1 MTLKKEIDEADELE
15 QLREALR
22 RSLANE
28 AKLRRRADD
37 FVEAIYRA
45 AKDAALASKKP
56 KPVPKPRKDR
66 RSDYGEIAL
75 IHTTDYQAGKKTT
88 TFNLE
93 VLRERIELF
102 GEKVIQLTEIQRAHH
117 PVREAVLMLGGDM
130 VEGLTVFPGQ
140 SFEVEAHL
148 FDQLFEV
155 TSIIESLIRSLAD
168 NFEKLSV
175 VCEFGNHGRIG
186 RKGDLPAADNIDR
199 IAYQIVR
206 ENVKDLKIG
215 WQASDNFYQIVKVGA
230 AYRALLFHGD
240 EVNSY
245 GGAIPAYGIIK
256 KVSAWA
262 SGVLGETF
270 TDAYCGHF
278 HSVMTLPL
286 PNGGR
291 VFVTGSPESDNT
303 YAKAFVAATSRP
315 SQRLHFID
323 SQKPKVTAEYVV
335 WLD

>member
-1 MTLKKEIDEADELE
+1 MTLKKEIAEADELE

-45 AKDAALASKKP
+45 AKDAALASRKP

-206 ENVKDLKIG
+206 ENVRDLKIG

>member
-1 MTLKKEIDEADELE
+1 MSLKNELNDATENE

-22 RSLANE
+22 RALQNE
-28 AKLRRRADD
+28 AKLKRRTDD
-37 FVEAIYRA
+37 LVEAIYRGA
-45 AKDAALASKKP
+45 RDAALASGRP
-56 KPVPKPRKDR
+56 KPLPKIKRDR
-66 RSDYGEIAL
+66 RSSRGEIAL

-88 TFNLE
+88 TFDLG
-93 VLRERIELF
+93 VLRSRIDLF
-102 GEKVIQLTEIQRAHH
+102 TEKVIHLTDIQRAHH
-117 PVREAVLMLGGDM
+117 PVREAVLMIGGDM

-140 SFEVEAHL
+140 SYEVEAHL
-148 FDQLFEV
+148 FEQLFEV
-155 TSIIESLIRSLAD
+155 TTILEAMIRKLAA
-168 NFEKLSV
+168 NFETFRV

-186 RKGDLPAADNIDR
+186 RKGDLPYADNIDR
-199 IAYQIVR
+199 MAYRIV
-206 ENVKDLKIG
+206 EDKVKDLNIG
-215 WQASDNFYQIVKVGA
+215 WQASENFYQLVKVGD

-262 SGVLGETF
+262 SGVLGESF

-323 SQKPKVTAEYVV
+323 SEKPRVTAEYVV

>member
-1 MTLKKEIDEADELE
+1 MTLKKEIAEADELE

-206 ENVKDLKIG
+206 ENVKDLRIG
-215 WQASDNFYQIVKVGA
+215 WQASENFYQIVEVGA

>member
-1 MTLKKEIDEADELE
+1 MSLKSDLEHAKELE
-15 QLREALR
+15 ELREALK
-22 RSLANE
+22 RSLQNE
-28 AKLRRRADD
+28 AKLRRRTDD
-37 FVEAIYRA
+37 MVAAIYRA
-45 AKDAALASKKP
+45 AKDAALASSRP
-56 KPVPKPRKDR
+56 KQVTKIKRDR
-66 RSDYGEIAL
+66 RSTLGEIAL
-75 IHTTDYQAGKKTT
+75 IHTTDWQAGKRTT
-88 TFNLE
+88 TFDLKI
-93 VLRERIELF
+93 LRSRIELF
-102 GEKVIQLTEIQRAHH
+102 TEKVLYLTDIQRAHH
-117 PVREAVLMLGGDM
+117 PVREGVLMLGGDM

-140 SFEVEAHL
+140 SWEVEANL
-148 FDQLFEV
+148 FEQLFEV
-155 TSIIESLIRSLAD
+155 TSIAETMIRRLAS
-168 NFEKLSV
+168 NFETFKV

-199 IAYQIVR
+199 MAYRIVQDKT
-206 ENVKDLKIG
+206 KDLNIK
-215 WQASDNFYQIVKVGA
+215 WQASDNFYQLVQVGE

-245 GGAIPAYGIIK
+245 GGGIPAYGIIK

-270 TDAYCGHF
+270 IDAYCGHF

-323 SQKPKVTAEYVV
+323 SKKPRITGEYII

>member
-1 MTLKKEIDEADELE
+1 MTLRKEIAEADELE

-28 AKLRRRADD
+28 ARLRRRADD

-88 TFNLE
+88 SFNLE

-199 IAYQIVR
+199 IAYRIVQ
-206 ENVKDLKIG
+206 ENVRDLGIG

-262 SGVLGETF
+262 SGVLGESF

>member
-1 MTLKKEIDEADELE
+1 MSLKNELNGITEVE
-15 QLREALR
+15 QLRDALK
-22 RSLANE
+22 RSLQNE
-28 AKLRRRADD
+28 AKLRRRTDD
-37 FVEAIYRA
+37 VVEAIYRA
-45 AKDAALASKKP
+45 AKDAALASAQPKKVA
-56 KPVPKPRKDR
+56 KVKTDR
-66 RSDYGEIAL
+66 RTPRGEIAL
-75 IHTTDYQAGKKTT
+75 IHSTDWQAGKRTSSFDLK
-88 TFNLE
+88 
-93 VLRERIELF
+93 VLRQRIELF
-102 GEKVIQLTEIQRAHH
+102 TEKIIYLTEIQRAHH
-117 PVREAVLMLGGDM
+117 PVREGVLMLGGDM

-140 SFEVEAHL
+140 SWEVEAHL
-148 FDQLFEV
+148 FEQLFEV
-155 TSIIESLIRSLAD
+155 TTIAEAMIRRLAS
-168 NFEKLSV
+168 NFETFKV

-199 IAYQIVR
+199 MAYRIVQDK
-206 ENVKDLKIG
+206 VKDLGIE
-215 WQASDNFYQIVKVGA
+215 WQASDNFYQLVKVGA
-230 AYRALLFHGD
+230 SYRALLFHGD

-245 GGAIPAYGIIK
+245 GGGIPAYGIIK

-262 SGVLGETF
+262 SGVLGESF
-270 TDAYCGHF
+270 NDAYCGHF

-323 SQKPKVTAEYVV
+323 SSKARITAEYVV

>member
-1 MTLKKEIDEADELE
+1 MTLRKEIAEADELE
-15 QLREALR
+15 QVREALR

-28 AKLRRRADD
+28 ARLRRRADD

-45 AKDAALASKKP
+45 AKDAALASRKP

-199 IAYQIVR
+199 IAYRIVQ
-206 ENVKDLKIG
+206 ENVRDLGIG

-262 SGVLGETF
+262 SGVLGESF

-323 SQKPKVTAEYVV
+323 SQRPKVTAEYVV

>member
-1 MTLKKEIDEADELE
+1 MTLKKEIAEADELE

-22 RSLANE
+22 RSLANV

>member
-1 MTLKKEIDEADELE
+1 MTLKKEIAEADELE

-155 TSIIESLIRSLAD
+155 TSIIEFLIRSLAD

>member
-1 MTLKKEIDEADELE
+1 MSLKSDLEHAKELE
-15 QLREALR
+15 ELREALK
-22 RSLANE
+22 RSLQNE
-28 AKLRRRADD
+28 AKLRRRTDD
-37 FVEAIYRA
+37 MVAAIYRA
-45 AKDAALASKKP
+45 AKDAALASSRP
-56 KPVPKPRKDR
+56 KRVTKIKRDR
-66 RSDYGEIAL
+66 RNTLGEIAL
-75 IHTTDYQAGKKTT
+75 IHSTDWQAGKRTT
-88 TFNLE
+88 TFDLKI
-93 VLRERIELF
+93 LRSRIELF
-102 GEKVIQLTEIQRAHH
+102 TEKVLYLTDIQRAHH
-117 PVREAVLMLGGDM
+117 PVREGVLMLGGDM

-140 SFEVEAHL
+140 SWEVEAHL
-148 FDQLFEV
+148 FEQLFEV
-155 TSIIESLIRSLAD
+155 TSIAETMIRRLAQ
-168 NFEKLSV
+168 NFETFKV

-199 IAYQIVR
+199 MAYRIVQDKT
-206 ENVKDLKIG
+206 KDLNIG
-215 WQASDNFYQIVKVGA
+215 WQASDNFYQLVQVGE

-245 GGAIPAYGIIK
+245 GGGIPAYGIIK

-270 TDAYCGHF
+270 IDAYCGHF

-323 SQKPKVTAEYVV
+323 SKKPRITGEYII

>member
-1 MTLKKEIDEADELE
+1 MTLKKEIAEADELE